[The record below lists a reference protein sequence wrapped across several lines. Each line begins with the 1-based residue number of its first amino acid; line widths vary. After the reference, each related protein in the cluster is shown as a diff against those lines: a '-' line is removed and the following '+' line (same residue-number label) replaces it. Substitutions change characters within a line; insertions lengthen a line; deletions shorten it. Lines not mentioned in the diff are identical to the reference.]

1 MFKYQDI
8 LIYRFYLDIVS
19 LFLQK
24 EGVIMAL
31 AFGLFLVTL
40 IFIIWQPKGL
50 QIGTTAVIGAV
61 AAIVLGVV
69 SFDDVLTVI
78 NIVWDATLAFIGII
92 ILSMVL
98 DEIGFFEWAAIKMT
112 RLSGGSGN
120 KMFVYILLLGAV
132 VAAFFAND
140 GAALILTPILLA
152 KMKYLKMKPLPIFA
166 FLMAGGFIG
175 DAASNPLV
183 ISNLTNIVTV
193 GYFDIGFVEYAKH
206 MFLLNL
212 LSIIASIVVLW
223 IYFRKDIPL
232 HVNVDEL
239 PEASS
244 VIKSQIMFKIS
255 WAFLVLLMAG
265 YFIGDML
272 HLPVSLFA
280 LGGALLFLAIA
291 NHYKAVKPI
300 MTIKAAPWQVV
311 WFSIGLYVVVYGLK
325 NAGLTDIIASWIA
338 ELIAQGNVIAV
349 IGTGFLSAVISSI
362 MNNMPTIM
370 IMDIAIDKVGY
381 VGNEA
386 LVYANI
392 LGSNLGPKMT
402 PIGSLAT
409 LLWLHVLA
417 QKGVKIGWGEY
428 MRVGLVV
435 TPPVLFIALLG
446 LI

>member
-1 MFKYQDI
+1 MV
-8 LIYRFYLDIVS
+8 LAAS
-19 LFLQK
+19 LF
-24 EGVIMAL
+24 I
-31 AFGLFLVTL
+31 VTL
-40 IFIIWQPKGL
+40 TFIIWQPKGL
-50 QIGTTAVIGAV
+50 QIGTTAVIGAIV
-61 AAIVLGVV
+61 ALLSEVVTFNDVIIV
-69 SFDDVLTVI
+69 T

-98 DEIGFFEWAAIKMT
+98 DAIGFFEWAAIKMAK
-112 RLSGGSGN
+112 LSGGSGN

-175 DAASNPLV
+175 DSASNPFI
-183 ISNLTNIVTV
+183 ISNLTNIVTA
-193 GYFDIGFVEYAKH
+193 GYFDIGFLEYMKN
-206 MFLLNL
+206 MFLPNL
-212 LSIIASIVVLW
+212 LSIFASIIVLW

-232 HVNVDEL
+232 KVDVHLL

-244 VIKSQIMFKIS
+244 VIKNKTMFKLS
-255 WAFLVLLMAG
+255 WFFLALLMVG
-265 YFIGDML
+265 YFIGDYL
-272 HLPVSLFA
+272 YLPVSLFA
-280 LGGALLFLAIA
+280 LGGALIFLGISTY
-291 NHYKAVKPI
+291 YKAVKPWE
-300 MTIKAAPWQVV
+300 TIKGAPWQVV
-311 WFSIGLYVVVYGLK
+311 WFSIGLYIVVYGLK
-325 NAGLTDIIASWIA
+325 NAGLTDIVASWIMM
-338 ELIAQGNVIAV
+338 LQQQGEIVAI
-349 IGTGFLSAVISSI
+349 IGTGFLSAVISSV

-381 VGNEA
+381 VGNET

-428 MRVGLVV
+428 MKVGLVI
-435 TPPVLFIALLG
+435 TPPVLFVALLG

>member
-1 MFKYQDI
+1 M
-8 LIYRFYLDIVS
+8 IV
-19 LFLQK
+19 
-24 EGVIMAL
+24 AL
-31 AFGLFLVTL
+31 LVFLVTL
-40 IFIIWQPKGL
+40 LFVIWQPKGL
-50 QIGTTAVIGAV
+50 QIGTTAVVG
-61 AAIVLGVV
+61 AIVALIVGVV
-69 SFDDVLTVI
+69 NFTDVMTVI
-78 NIVWDATLAFIGII
+78 DIVWDATLAFIGII

-98 DEIGFFEWAAIKMT
+98 DEIGFFEWAAIKMAK
-112 RLSGGSGN
+112 LSGGNGH
-120 KMFVYILLLGAV
+120 KLFVYILLLGAI

-175 DAASNPLV
+175 DSASNPLV

-193 GYFDIGFVEYAKH
+193 GYFDIGFVEYAKN
-206 MFLLNL
+206 MFFPNL
-212 LSIIASIVVLW
+212 LAIFASIVVLW
-223 IYFRKDIPL
+223 MYFRKDIPL
-232 HVNVDEL
+232 SIDVSTL

-244 VIKSQIMFKIS
+244 VIKNQTMLKFS
-255 WAFLVLLMAG
+255 WFFLALLMVG
-265 YFIGDML
+265 YFIGDFY

-291 NHYKAVKPI
+291 NYYKAVKPI

-325 NAGLTDIIASWIA
+325 NAGLTDIIASWIMQ
-338 ELIAQGNVIAV
+338 LNSYGTTIAIM
-349 IGTGFLSAVISSI
+349 GTGFLSAITSSI

-370 IMDIAIDKVGY
+370 VMDIAIDHVGY

-392 LGSNLGPKMT
+392 LGANLGPKMT

-417 QKGVKIGWGEY
+417 QKGVKITWGEY
-428 MRVGLVV
+428 MKVGLVI
-435 TPPVLFIALLG
+435 TPPVLFTALLG
-446 LI
+446 LL

>member
-1 MFKYQDI
+1 MI
-8 LIYRFYLDIVS
+8 
-19 LFLQK
+19 
-24 EGVIMAL
+24 L
-31 AFGLFLVTL
+31 AFGVFLVTL
-40 IFIIWQPKGL
+40 TFIIWQPRGL
-50 QIGTTAVIGAV
+50 QIGTSAVVG
-61 AAIVLGVV
+61 AIVALLVGVV
-69 SFDDVLTVI
+69 SFSDVLIVTS
-78 NIVWDATLAFIGII
+78 IVWDATLAFIGII
-92 ILSMVL
+92 ILSMIL
-98 DEIGFFEWAAIKMT
+98 DEIGFFEWAAIKMAK
-112 RLSGGSGN
+112 LSGGSGN
-120 KMFVYILLLGAV
+120 KLFVYILLLGAV

-175 DAASNPLV
+175 DSASNPLV

-193 GYFDIGFVEYAKH
+193 GYFDIGFIEYAKN
-206 MFLLNL
+206 MFLPNL
-212 LSIIASIVVLW
+212 LSIVASIAVLW
-223 IYFRKDIPL
+223 FYFRKDIPL
-232 HVNVDEL
+232 QVNVKEL

-244 VIKSQIMFKIS
+244 VIKNHTMFKFS
-255 WAFLVLLMAG
+255 WVFLALLMFG
-265 YFIGDML
+265 YFIGDYFN
-272 HLPVSLFA
+272 LPISVFA
-280 LGGALLFLAIA
+280 LGGALVFLIIA

-300 MTIKAAPWQVV
+300 MTIKAAPWQIV

-325 NAGLTDIIASWIA
+325 NAGLTDVIASWIV
-338 ELIAQGNVIAV
+338 ELNTHGKTIAI
-349 IGTGFLSAVISSI
+349 IGTGFLSAFISSV

-381 VGNEA
+381 IGSEA

-417 QKGVKIGWGEY
+417 QKGVKISWGEY
-428 MRVGLVV
+428 MKVGLVI
-435 TPPVLFIALLG
+435 TPPVLLVALLG

>member
-1 MFKYQDI
+1 MF
-8 LIYRFYLDIVS
+8 LAS
-19 LFLQK
+19 TLFL
-24 EGVIMAL
+24 I
-31 AFGLFLVTL
+31 TL
-40 IFIIWQPKGL
+40 IFVIWQPKGL
-50 QIGTTAVIGAV
+50 QIGTTTVIGAIV
-61 AAIVLGVV
+61 ALIIGVV
-69 SFDDVLTVI
+69 SFQDVITVI
-78 NIVWDATLAFIGII
+78 DIVWDATLAFIGII

-98 DEIGFFEWAAIKMT
+98 DEIGFFEWAAIKMAK
-112 RLSGGSGN
+112 LSGGSGN
-120 KMFVYILLLGAV
+120 KMFIYILLLGAL

-152 KMKYLKMKPLPIFA
+152 KMKYLKMKPLAIFA

-175 DAASNPLV
+175 DSASNPLV
-183 ISNLTNIVTV
+183 ISNLTNIVTA
-193 GYFDIGFVEYAKH
+193 GYFDIGFLEYAKH
-206 MFLLNL
+206 MFLPNL
-212 LSIIASIVVLW
+212 LSIIASIAILW

-232 HVNVDEL
+232 TVDVTEL
-239 PEASS
+239 PEAYT
-244 VIKSQIMFKIS
+244 VIKNQTMFKFS
-255 WAFLVLLMAG
+255 WFFLALLMAG
-265 YFIGDML
+265 YFIGD
-272 HLPVSLFA
+272 HYNLPISLFA
-280 LGGALLFLAIA
+280 LGGALIFLAIA

-325 NAGLTDIIASWIA
+325 NAGLTDVIASWI
-338 ELIAQGNVIAV
+338 ETLSHQGEAV
-349 IGTGFLSAVISSI
+349 AIIGTGFLSGVISAV

-428 MRVGLVV
+428 MKVGLVI
-435 TPPVLFIALLG
+435 TPPVLLVALLG
-446 LI
+446 LL